1 VKSARWDRGE
11 IVARV
16 RRDIWRH
23 LTAAARNDDDVLLD
37 AAALLQMPAAE
48 VRALAQIHFILSG
61 EVGQLLVEMPVLVR
75 RLTTTTNQ
83 ELEFSAERVRG
94 AIRWS
99 ETFTARAVS
108 GVPNVFVTAP
118 SRRAYNTPEN
128 ELLIFALTAIADF
141 GRRTGWHRSTSADA
155 GNEVRRRVAAATRWL
170 HTRALADIT
179 LQAPAPKTIA
189 RVRSGRNRHT
199 YRSILDV
206 IGLYGRFI
214 ARLDRGSIREAV
226 ERHALATS
234 RDPVLLELL
243 CAFRIMAGLRAL
255 GWKSGPTRLLHPP
268 RLLRAVKDD
277 RVLDLYYQ
285 HAPSGLGQSSVYR
298 DIQHAHQFASVGG
311 LIPDL
316 VMRVERP
323 GSVHWL
329 MFEVKGVE
337 RAVEA
342 SARAA
347 AFDLLA
353 YRRAFK
359 GTLEKQEGPY
369 AVGIAWGRE
378 LGPSSDGEIVFCSPD
393 TIIDALK
400 VVL

>member
-1 VKSARWDRGE
+1 VKSAHWDRGE
-11 IVARV
+11 VIAQV

-23 LTAAARNDDDVLLD
+23 LTAAARTDDDVLLD
-37 AAALLQMPAAE
+37 GAALLQMPAAE
-48 VRALAQIHFILSG
+48 VRALARLHFILSG
-61 EVGQLLVEMPVLVR
+61 EVGHLLAKMPLLIR

-83 ELEFSAERVRG
+83 ELEVSAERVRG

-99 ETFTARAVS
+99 ETFSARAAS
-108 GVPNVFVTAP
+108 GIPNVFVTTPA
-118 SRRAYNTPEN
+118 RRAYDTPEN
-128 ELLIFALTAIADF
+128 ELLIFALNAIADF
-141 GRRTGWHRSTSADA
+141 GRRTGWHRSTSADV
-155 GNEVRRRVAAATRWL
+155 GEEVRRRVAAATRWL
-170 HTRALADIT
+170 HMRALADVT
-179 LQAPAPKTIA
+179 LQAPAPRTIT
-189 RVRSGRNRHT
+189 RVRSGRHRRT
-199 YRSILDV
+199 YRSVLDV
-206 IGLYGRFI
+206 VALYSRFI
-214 ARLDRGSIREAV
+214 ARLDRGSIRDAI
-226 ERHALATS
+226 ERHALVTS

-243 CAFRIMAGLRAL
+243 CAFRIMAGVRDL
-255 GWKSGPTRLLHPP
+255 GWKSAPARLLHPP

-277 RVLDLYYQ
+277 CRLDLYYQ
-285 HAPSGLGQSSVYR
+285 HAPSGLRRSSVYR

-316 VMRVERP
+316 VMRLERP
-323 GSVHWL
+323 GSVRWL

-359 GTLEKQEGPY
+359 GTLARQAGPY

-378 LGPSSDGEIVFCSPD
+378 LNPSSDGEIVFCSPD
-393 TIIDALK
+393 TVVDALRL
-400 VVL
+400 VL

>member
-11 IVARV
+11 IIARV

-48 VRALAQIHFILSG
+48 VRALAQIHFILSD
-61 EVGQLLVEMPVLVR
+61 EVGQLLVEMPLLIR

-83 ELEFSAERVRG
+83 ELEFSAERVLG

-99 ETFTARAVS
+99 ETFSARAVS
-108 GVPNVFVTAP
+108 GVPNVFVTA
-118 SRRAYNTPEN
+118 SARRAYSTPEN
-128 ELLIFALTAIADF
+128 ELLIFVLTAIADF
-141 GRRTGWHRSTSADA
+141 GRRTGWHRSTSADV
-155 GNEVRRRVAAATRWL
+155 GNEVRRRVASATRWL
-170 HTRALADIT
+170 HTRALADVT
-179 LQAPAPKTIA
+179 LQAPAPRTVA
-189 RVRSGRNRHT
+189 RVRSGRNRRT
-199 YRSILDV
+199 YRSVLDV
-206 IGLYGRFI
+206 VGLYSRFI

-226 ERHALATS
+226 ERHALVTS

-243 CAFRIMAGLRAL
+243 CAFRIMAGLRDL
-255 GWKSGPTRLLHPP
+255 GWKSSPARLLHPP

-285 HAPSGLGQSSVYR
+285 HAPSSLGQSSVYR

-323 GSVHWL
+323 GSVRWL

-378 LGPSSDGEIVFCSPD
+378 LDPSSEGEIVFCSPD
-393 TIIDALK
+393 TIIDALEL
-400 VVL
+400 VL